1 VCSPFE
7 GCSRH
12 SDAGEQGKIRSHS
25 SHNHREVTST
35 LVSSGGSERAAALQR
50 SLSTRVVTNNT
61 NPLWYRIRQWTI
73 ITVQVQLPVP
83 WISQGEFSI
92 SSRWLLTTDSWSAL
106 VHLVYETLHMNTEC
120 KCEFTCAGYP
130 NSIHWITG
138 PHVLWTKLSE
148 AGSLRTLVQL
158 LVINCKG
165 GFIDSVDLVS
175 VTNVPTHFIE

>member
-1 VCSPFE
+1 MCSP
-7 GCSRH
+7 
-12 SDAGEQGKIRSHS
+12 QS

-35 LVSSGGSERAAALQR
+35 LVSSGGSEQAAVLQH
-50 SLSTRVVTNNT
+50 SLSTRVVTINT

-92 SSRWLLTTDSWSAL
+92 SSGWLITTDSWSAL

-120 KCEFTCAGYP
+120 MCEVTCTGYP
-130 NSIHWITG
+130 NSVLWITG

-148 AGSLRTLVQL
+148 AGGTLVQL
-158 LVINCKG
+158 LIINCKG
-165 GFIDSVDLVS
+165 GFIGSVDLVS
-175 VTNVPTHFIE
+175 VTNVPTHFSE